1 MELLCIEQEYEPIAL
16 FDSVIVDDDRTLTN
30 LIFTEEHYLITGSYF
45 KCLQTELNTN
55 NRSELAS
62 WMLEVCLS
70 VCLSCFVY
78 VCECVFYLILAIFI
92 YKCKY
97 FFFSIPFPF

>member
-62 WMLEVCLS
+62 WMLEVCACLS
-70 VCLSCFVY
+70 VYRVLCMCASVCF
-78 VCECVFYLILAIFI
+78 I
-92 YKCKY
+92 
-97 FFFSIPFPF
+97 